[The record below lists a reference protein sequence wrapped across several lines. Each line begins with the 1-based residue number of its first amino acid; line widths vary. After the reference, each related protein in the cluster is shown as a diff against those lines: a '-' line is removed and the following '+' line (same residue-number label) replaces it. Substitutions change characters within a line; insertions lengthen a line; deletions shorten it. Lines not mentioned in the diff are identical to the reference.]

1 MDGLKWYI
9 IRLSFAKWFKKDV
22 RLSIGN
28 IPFTCT
34 HNLGRHEII
43 VSMWVG
49 SGYEIPKLGVH
60 RKLIHRQK

>member
-1 MDGLKWYI
+1 MVLYGL
-9 IRLSFAKWFKKDV
+9 LLLNGFKKDV

-28 IPFTCT
+28 IPFTRT

-43 VSMWVG
+43 ASMWESMWVG

-60 RKLIHRQK
+60 RKLLHRQK